1 MQLSTQKL
9 TVEAFL
15 SNWDG
20 SIIAIAEN
28 TNSVSNQN
36 NYSLENICYA
46 SFALLSVITL
56 FFTQNATVITF
67 GLLNLLGSIVG
78 FLILK
83 ESLGIHNK
91 TVAKVCGTL
100 SKESSCDAV
109 INSQNSKMLGGLV
122 LSDLVFL
129 YFATTNLVLLLLGYN
144 SALFLTLTTCS
155 LPIIALAIYSQAFII
170 KKWCALCLV
179 IAGTLFSQFLIAF
192 LNPTNFKIEVEYLL
206 KSAIIALVGVSL
218 FYFVKTIWIQKVK
231 LSKSELAFLKFKRD
245 QKVFTTLLQNDKI
258 INANLLKPEHKI
270 SFGPTNA
277 KAVIDAVTN
286 PLCGFCVQA
295 FNSYY
300 DLLKNN
306 HDIQVNFIFNVPS
319 EALSHP
325 ATQIATTML
334 SIYEN
339 QGETA
344 ALEAM
349 KDWYSNR
356 SLEKW
361 QAQYGIIENEDV
373 HLTTILKQ
381 HGNWINVNDIHYT
394 PATILNGYKFP
405 DSYELTDLRLLID
418 DLEPMNYKT
427 ELVTT

>member
-1 MQLSTQKL
+1 
-9 TVEAFL
+9 
-15 SNWDG
+15 
-20 SIIAIAEN
+20 
-28 TNSVSNQN
+28 
-36 NYSLENICYA
+36 
-46 SFALLSVITL
+46 
-56 FFTQNATVITF
+56 
-67 GLLNLLGSIVG
+67 
-78 FLILK
+78 
-83 ESLGIHNK
+83 
-91 TVAKVCGTL
+91 
-100 SKESSCDAV
+100 
-109 INSQNSKMLGGLV
+109 
-122 LSDLVFL
+122 
-129 YFATTNLVLLLLGYN
+129 
-144 SALFLTLTTCS
+144 
-155 LPIIALAIYSQAFII
+155 
-170 KKWCALCLV
+170 
-179 IAGTLFSQFLIAF
+179 

-218 FYFVKTIWIQKVK
+218 FYFVKTLWIQKVK

-245 QKVFTTLLQNDKI
+245 QKVFATLLQNDKI
-258 INANLLKPEHKI
+258 INANLLKSEHKI

-295 FNSYY
+295 FNNYY

-381 HGNWINVNDIHYT
+381 HGNWTAVNNIHYT

-405 DSYELTDLRLLID
+405 DSYELSDLRMLID
-418 DLEPMNYKT
+418 DLEPINQETDLVKT
-427 ELVTT
+427 